1 MKIIYIFIFLALSFQ
16 IHSQWIMELNSGV
29 TTQLNSSSNC
39 ITGSGGWNGWACG
52 NNGVVIR
59 GSTGSGAW
67 INVSG
72 NGLPSNVNFTN
83 ICSVDAQTA
92 FVTGS
97 LNSNTWVWKTTNGGS
112 NWVQVF
118 TQPNGFINAIW
129 IKDFGRGFMEG
140 NPVNGRWSLWK
151 TTNGGMNWDSIGLFL
166 PQSGSETGWPNSFC
180 MPIYLIQASDS
191 NKIWFGTNNTRIYYS
206 SNYGQ
211 TWIAQSTAPEQNIYC
226 IAYGML
232 YMTTFIMYA
241 GGSNHLIKSTNYGTN
256 WVIDS
261 VGGSGNI
268 VGITCCWFNFFAA
281 RGNKIYQAGSMNGYP
296 APSGNYT
303 YIDNRGFGIW
313 VDHYAVRSNGGIT
326 FMTEGEGI
334 KKISSEFPDH
344 YSLSQNYPN
353 PFNPSTKIKFDIPL
367 SRGVPAGQGVSVT
380 LKIYDILGR

>member
-1 MKIIYIFIFLALSFQ
+1 
-16 IHSQWIMELNSGV
+16 
-29 TTQLNSSSNC
+29 
-39 ITGSGGWNGWACG
+39 
-52 NNGVVIR
+52 
-59 GSTGSGAW
+59 
-67 INVSG
+67 
-72 NGLPSNVNFTN
+72 
-83 ICSVDAQTA
+83 
-92 FVTGS
+92 
-97 LNSNTWVWKTTNGGS
+97 
-112 NWVQVF
+112 
-118 TQPNGFINAIW
+118 
-129 IKDFGRGFMEG
+129 
-140 NPVNGRWSLWK
+140 
-151 TTNGGMNWDSIGLFL
+151 
-166 PQSGSETGWPNSFC
+166 
-180 MPIYLIQASDS
+180 
-191 NKIWFGTNNTRIYYS
+191 
-206 SNYGQ
+206 
-211 TWIAQSTAPEQNIYC
+211 
-226 IAYGML
+226 
-232 YMTTFIMYA
+232 MYA

-380 LKIYDILGR
+380 LKIYDILGREVATLVNELLKPGTYEVEWDASNYPSGVYFYKLQTESFTQTKKMILLK